1 MPGVKMIIATVD
13 GYKIREHEF
22 KAELDRI
29 LVKMHLQQANE
40 NAKEIAIE
48 QLIDGY
54 LLLSKARESDIE
66 ISSDEIDSEFLNIML
81 NYKTE
86 NEFNE
91 MLSRANLTVDILR
104 NKIMNE
110 LLIKKF
116 IDVHFPSV
124 EDIPLEKLQE
134 IYEEN
139 KEAFITKEIVKAS
152 HILIKGKGEDS
163 LNRIKEI
170 YSSIN
175 DVNDFYAAAESC
187 SECPSC
193 CNAGDLGYFSRG
205 KMVREFEEVAF
216 QLGIYEISKPIET
229 KFGYHIIMVT
239 DRKNTKIAEFDEVK
253 EALTKR
259 LKQIDRE
266 LKLIKYLKK
275 LRSQADIEIFYDC
288 F

>member
-1 MPGVKMIIATVD
+1 MSGVKMIVATVD
-13 GYKIREHEF
+13 GYKIMEHEF
-22 KAELDRI
+22 NAELDRV
-29 LVKMHLQQANE
+29 LVKMHLQQPNSDV
-40 NAKEIAIE
+40 KERAIE

-66 ISSDEIDSEFLNIML
+66 IPPDETDSEFLNIML
-81 NYKTE
+81 KYKTE
-86 NEFNE
+86 NEFNA

-104 NKIMNE
+104 NKVVNE
-110 LLIKKF
+110 LMIKKF
-116 IDVHFPSV
+116 IDVLFPPV
-124 EDIPLEKLQE
+124 GDIPLEKLQE

-139 KEAFITKEIVKAS
+139 KEAFITREMVKAS
-152 HILIKGKGEDS
+152 HILIKGRDEES
-163 LNRIKEI
+163 LNKIEEI
-170 YSSIN
+170 YNSIN

-193 CNAGDLGYFSRG
+193 CNSGDLGFFSKG
-205 KMVREFEEVAF
+205 KMVREFEAAAF
-216 QLGIYEISKPIET
+216 QLGINEISKPIET

-239 DRKNTKIAEFDEVK
+239 AKKNTKLAEFDEVK

-259 LKQIDRE
+259 LQQIDRE

-275 LRSQADIEIFYDC
+275 LRSQASIEIFYDC

>member
-1 MPGVKMIIATVD
+1 MSGVKMIIATVD
-13 GYKIREHEF
+13 GYKIMEHEF
-22 KAELDRI
+22 NAELNRV
-29 LVKMHLQQANE
+29 LVQMHLQQANI
-40 NAKEIAIE
+40 NAKKRAIE

-66 ISSDEIDSEFLNIML
+66 ISPDETDSLFLDIML
-81 NYKTE
+81 KYNTK

-91 MLSRANLTVDILR
+91 MLSRANLTADILR
-104 NKIMNE
+104 NKVVNE

-116 IDVHFPSV
+116 IDVLFPPV
-124 EDIPLEKLQE
+124 GDIPIEKLQE

-152 HILIKGKGEDS
+152 HILIKGKSEES
-163 LNRIKEI
+163 LSKIEEI
-170 YSSIN
+170 YNSIKG
-175 DVNDFYAAAESC
+175 VNDFYAAAESC

-193 CNAGDLGYFSRG
+193 CNSGDLGFFSKG
-205 KMVREFEEVAF
+205 KMVREFEEAAF
-216 QLGIYEISKPIET
+216 QLGINEISKPVET

-239 DRKNTKIAEFDEVK
+239 DKKNTKLAAFDEVK

-259 LKQIDRE
+259 LQQIDRE

-275 LRSQADIEIFYDC
+275 LRSQAEIEIFYDC